1 MKLVDKLT
9 LWLVGIVFLVTPIS
23 MVISYRSIRDNIRAA
38 EITRLQDVNNK
49 VAEQLKAGIP
59 PHKYF
64 LDRPI
69 AIKQISA
76 MPAQNIK
83 VSTYPFY
90 STELKRD
97 ECRLD
102 VVSYYKINNLVY
114 SISTYNYITRGKLII
129 QGMMQALVW
138 KMILIIVFVAI
149 SGRLISR
156 YVLSSFQKTLEI
168 IQAFSLRQK
177 EKIALPTTSTT
188 EFKQLNFFLKKMT
201 DIALEDYLRVKEFSE
216 NASHE
221 VQTPLAVI
229 RSKLE
234 LLSETNIAE
243 NQAVFIDD
251 MQNAVEKLVKINR
264 SLLLLTKLDNFE
276 FEASESIRFCLIT
289 KEALASFENWIQ
301 MKNLCVTT
309 NIDNKVSLQIHSVL
323 AEILVTNLI
332 SNAIRYNIDN
342 GNIDVT
348 LTSNS
353 LIIKNT
359 GLPPEIEPELLFR
372 RFKKSNQSADSIG
385 LGLSIV
391 KQICTVNNF
400 KVSYTFVNGLHIVQV
415 NFVEVREIIEEIND
429 NEELIFNENT
439 ALA

>member
-9 LWLVGIVFLVTPIS
+9 LWLVGVVFLVTPIS
-23 MVISYRSIRDNIRAA
+23 MVISYRSIRDNIRTA
-38 EITRLQDVNNK
+38 EIARLQDVTNK
-49 VAEQLKAGIP
+49 VAEQIKAGIP
-59 PHKYF
+59 PHKYL

-69 AIKQISA
+69 AIKKISA
-76 MPAQNIK
+76 MPAQNTK
-83 VSTYPFY
+83 ASTYRFY
-90 STELKRD
+90 NTELKRD

-102 VVSYYKINNLVY
+102 VVSYYKINNQVY
-114 SISTYNYITRGKLII
+114 SISTYNYIARGELII
-129 QGMMQALVW
+129 EGMMRALIW
-138 KMILIIVFVAI
+138 KMILIIVFVAV

-177 EKIALPTTSTT
+177 EKIVLPVTNTT

-201 DIALEDYLRVKEFSE
+201 DIALEDYSRVKEFSE

-234 LLSETNIAE
+234 LLSESNIAE
-243 NQAVFIDD
+243 NQAVLIDD
-251 MQNAVEKLVKINR
+251 MQNAVDKLVRINR

-276 FEASESIRFCLIT
+276 FEASESILFCKIT
-289 KEALASFENWIQ
+289 NEALASFDNWIQ

-309 NIDNKVSLQIHSVL
+309 NIDKKVSLQIHPVL
-323 AEILVTNLI
+323 AEILVTNLV
-332 SNAIRYNIDN
+332 SNAIRYNMEN
-342 GNIDVT
+342 GDIDVT
-348 LTSNS
+348 LTNNA
-353 LIIKNT
+353 LTIKNT
-359 GLPPEIEPELLFR
+359 GLPPDVEPELLFR
-372 RFKKSNQSADSIG
+372 RFKKSNQSAESIG

-400 KVSYTFVNGLHIVQV
+400 KVSYTFANGVHCIQV
-415 NFVEVREIIEEIND
+415 NFAKVQQISKEPQENT
-429 NEELIFNENT
+429 ELVFNENI

>member
-23 MVISYRSIRDNIRAA
+23 MVISYRSIRDNIRSA

-76 MPAQNIK
+76 MPAQNTQA
-83 VSTYPFY
+83 STYPFY
-90 STELKRD
+90 NTELKRD

-102 VVSYYKINNLVY
+102 VVSYYKINNLIY
-114 SISTYNYITRGKLII
+114 SVSTYNYVARGQLIL
-129 QGMMQALVW
+129 QGMMRALVW

-156 YVLSSFQKTLEI
+156 YVLSSFQKTLGI
-168 IQAFSLRQK
+168 MQAFSLRQK
-177 EKIALPTTSTT
+177 EKIALPVTNTT

-201 DIALEDYLRVKEFSE
+201 DIALEDYSRVKEFSE

-234 LLSETNIAE
+234 LLSETNIGE
-243 NQAVFIDD
+243 NQAVLIDD

-276 FEASESIRFCLIT
+276 FEASENIRFCKIT

-301 MKNLCVTT
+301 MKNLYVTT
-309 NIDNKVSLQIHSVL
+309 NIDNNVSLQIHSVL

-332 SNAIRYNIDN
+332 SNAIRYNIEN
-342 GNIDVT
+342 GKIDVT

-353 LIIKNT
+353 LTVKNT

-400 KVSYTFVNGLHIVQV
+400 KVSYNFENGLHILQV
-415 NFVEVREIIEEIND
+415 NFAEAREIIEEPEENR
-429 NEELIFNENT
+429 ELIFNKNT